1 MVPNLKIISKIENLV
16 FQYYDVMN
24 VNIESFI
31 FTQKEEND
39 KRHVEM
45 MGALIISVKQ
55 LSKQSNNLKTNFTF

>member
-1 MVPNLKIISKIENLV
+1 
-16 FQYYDVMN
+16 MN

-55 LSKQSNNLKTNFTF
+55 LSKQSINLKKNFTF